1 MNEPWLKPW
10 PPLEEMMNPQLI
22 KFWDFHRANPT
33 VFAMLRM
40 YALIAKER
48 KRGQY
53 SISVITEII
62 RWHVDIETSGSEFK
76 LCNSYRAYYARLLMF
91 EEPELEGFFNVKK
104 VHGEDAWWKREQPL
118 PEAA

>member
-10 PPLEEMMNPQLI
+10 SPLEEMMNPQLI
-22 KFWDFHRANPT
+22 KFWDFHRANPA

-40 YALIAKER
+40 YALVAKER

-76 LCNSYRAYYARLLMF
+76 LCNSHRAYYARLLMLY
-91 EEPELEGFFNVKK
+91 EPELEGFFNIKK
-104 VHGEDAWWKREQPL
+104 VHGEDAWWKHKEPL
-118 PEAA
+118 SEAA